1 MRRQHAEEC
10 SLFHRQQLSSQHQV
24 SVISLTINL
33 SNERNQKSQALSDSV
48 TLILTFLWKIK
59 QFEVRSDANEAEVS
73 TQTSDVCLDDDNY
86 R

>member
-1 MRRQHAEEC
+1 M
-10 SLFHRQQLSSQHQV
+10 
-24 SVISLTINL
+24 
-33 SNERNQKSQALSDSV
+33 

-59 QFEVRSDANEAEVS
+59 QFDVRNDANEAEVS